1 MSPITIRDVAKRLNL
16 SITTV
21 SRALDGYDD
30 VAEET
35 RQRVIEV
42 AREMGYTPNQAARR
56 LRRRRADAI
65 GYILP
70 ADQPRFSDPFFAEF
84 IAGLGDEAATHNFD
98 LLVSS
103 AAPDTEA
110 ERQIYQ
116 RWVRGHNADGLVI
129 NHLRLHDWR
138 VQYLSQVGFPFVA
151 LERSLDPLDYASVE
165 VDGRRW
171 FKLLIDHLVSLGYR
185 RIAYVGAASNL
196 KIEADRFQGYQD
208 GLRSAGLPF
217 NSDLVVRGDLTAEG
231 GYRAAVCLLSL
242 PEPPTAI
249 ACVDDMTAF
258 GVLHAAHENGR
269 AVGQDLAVTG
279 FDGILGF
286 EHTQPPLTTIDQPV
300 YQIARRLASMLIALI
315 EGGKLEEKRVLIEPR
330 LEIRESTVGRLAN
343 RRVNEKAGEHV
354 RQSL

>member
-1 MSPITIRDVAKRLNL
+1 M
-16 SITTV
+16 
-21 SRALDGYDD
+21 
-30 VAEET
+30 
-35 RQRVIEV
+35 
-42 AREMGYTPNQAARR
+42 
-56 LRRRRADAI
+56 
-65 GYILP
+65 
-70 ADQPRFSDPFFAEF
+70 
-84 IAGLGDEAATHNFD
+84 
-98 LLVSS
+98 
-103 AAPDTEA
+103 
-110 ERQIYQ
+110 
-116 RWVRGHNADGLVI
+116 
-129 NHLRLHDWR
+129 
-138 VQYLSQVGFPFVA
+138 
-151 LERSLDPLDYASVE
+151 
-165 VDGRRW
+165 
-171 FKLLIDHLVSLGYR
+171 
-185 RIAYVGAASNL
+185 
-196 KIEADRFQGYQD
+196 
-208 GLRSAGLPF
+208 
-217 NSDLVVRGDLTAEG
+217 VRGDLTAEG